1 MDMDVVPIA
10 RRIAISAISAFALFA
25 HPVHADTRNFA
36 LVRCDEATG
45 ELIVKE
51 DSTEDDVDNYKTPE
65 GYQLKWLD
73 DLVEY
78 ISPPGGATDDATSGT
93 YRHKLRDWQLSC
105 TLKGAV
111 YSIVISPWSVNDMVM
126 GECGGGDPDLA
137 LTVRR
142 NKRLLVKDLQ
152 LGGTCS
158 IGPNNAV
165 VIEALKLS
173 EPERVAMLDDRKIPY
188 SEIPTLDR
196 KKLRSTYSAADSL
209 AVAAMPG
216 MASNGYKCSETGLQQ
231 QMNACAELNF
241 NAADKELNGVYKKL
255 KASLTPTQQAAL
267 VQDERKW
274 LKSLDAGCH
283 KSANDEAEGG
293 SMWPM
298 VFWQCK
304 ADTTKLRVERLRDW
318 EP

>member
-1 MDMDVVPIA
+1 MDMDVARIS
-10 RRIAISAISAFALFA
+10 RRIAISALSAFALFA
-25 HPVHADTRNFA
+25 HPVHADTRNLA
-36 LVRCDEATG
+36 LVRCNAAAG
-45 ELIVKE
+45 ELIVEE
-51 DSTEDDVDNYKTPE
+51 DSTEDEIDNYKTPE

-78 ISPPGGATDDATSGT
+78 ISPPAAEDDATSGT
-93 YRHKLRDWQLSC
+93 YRHKLKDWQLSC

-142 NKRLLVKDLQ
+142 DNRLLVKDLE

-158 IGPNNAV
+158 IGSSNAV
-165 VIEALKLS
+165 VIGALKLS
-173 EPERVAMLDDRKIPY
+173 EPERIAMLDDRKIPY
-188 SEIPTLDR
+188 SEMPTLDR
-196 KKLRSTYSAADSL
+196 KKLRSIYSASDSV
-209 AVAAMPG
+209 AVTALPAP
-216 MASNGYKCSETGLQQ
+216 NGNCSQSGLQQ

-241 NAADKELNGVYKKL
+241 GAADKELNEVYKHL
-255 KASLTPTQQAAL
+255 KASLTSAKQATL

-274 LKSLDAGCH
+274 LKSLDARCR
-283 KSANDEAEGG
+283 KSANDEAGAG
-293 SMWPM
+293 SM

-304 ADTTKLRVERLRDW
+304 ANITKLRVEDLRHW
-318 EP
+318 EQ